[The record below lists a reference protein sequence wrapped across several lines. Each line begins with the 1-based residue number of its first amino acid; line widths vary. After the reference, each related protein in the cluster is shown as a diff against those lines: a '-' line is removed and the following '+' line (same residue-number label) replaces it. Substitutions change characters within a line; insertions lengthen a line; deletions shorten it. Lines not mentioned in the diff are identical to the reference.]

1 MQASLLA
8 PFPSFEPLFLFVMA
22 VVGFFMVVVAF
33 FMIVV
38 ARSSLEFRISIKISS
53 AWAELLARDNCEPRI
68 KNAL

>member
-1 MQASLLA
+1 
-8 PFPSFEPLFLFVMA
+8 MA